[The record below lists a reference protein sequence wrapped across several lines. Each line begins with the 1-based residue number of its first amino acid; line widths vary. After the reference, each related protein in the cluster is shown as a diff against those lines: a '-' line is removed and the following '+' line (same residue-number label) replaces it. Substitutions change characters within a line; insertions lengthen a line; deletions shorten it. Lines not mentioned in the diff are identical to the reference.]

1 MSKLPITEELDF
13 QYLLGL
19 MPPLHDVPEF
29 SWLPEL
35 FSIIGYEKL
44 LLLCK
49 YAGGETIKIPTVEQV
64 QESID
69 ALQWICMKLP
79 ENPGNLLMGAYDGLG
94 NDLAAEAAQ
103 SHLPYCPQLA
113 DDTDDKEDT
122 FWEMEVS
129 D

>member
-44 LLLCK
+44 LILCK
-49 YAGGETIKIPTVEQV
+49 YAGGETIKIPTVDQV

-69 ALQWICMKLP
+69 ALQWF
-79 ENPGNLLMGAYDGLG
+79 YDTEIS
-94 NDLAAEAAQ
+94 NKK
-103 SHLPYCPQLA
+103 
-113 DDTDDKEDT
+113 DKKEIPLDISRLV
-122 FWEMEVS
+122 EKIKYVYNS
-129 D
+129 

>member
-13 QYLLGL
+13 QYLLSL

-44 LLLCK
+44 LILCK
-49 YAGGETIKIPTVEQV
+49 YAGGETIKIPTIEQI

-69 ALQWICMKLP
+69 ALQWF
-79 ENPGNLLMGAYDGLG
+79 YDTEISNKKYKKDIPPDISGLVEKIKDVY
-94 NDLAAEAAQ
+94 N
-103 SHLPYCPQLA
+103 S
-113 DDTDDKEDT
+113 
-122 FWEMEVS
+122 
-129 D
+129 